1 MAICM
6 IAAVGKNLELGKGND
21 LIWHFKDDMAF
32 FKETTMGSSVIMG
45 RKTFESLPKALPRRK
60 NIVITTRKD
69 YEAEG
74 ATVVNSIE
82 NALKE
87 VDSDNAFI
95 IGGGDI
101 YKQFLP
107 MADKLYL
114 TEIEAECDD
123 AQVFFPAFNKD
134 EYDNYTI
141 EEIVNRKNTLKKLSI
156 DRATEKYKNGK
167 EQILASNVDIVF
179 IVISLN
185 NDFNIARLERLVL
198 LGNKANSKIAFI
210 LTKSDLCSIKDR
222 ENYRKIIEERFNYP
236 VFIISSYN
244 KEGIDDLKSVWKEN
258 ETAVFIGSSGV
269 GKSTLINT
277 LLDNSEIRT
286 NDIRHKD
293 DKGKQTTTSRNLYIL
308 KDSRIVIDEP
318 GIRSVASNDMNSD
331 LNVVFSKIIE
341 LSKECKYTT
350 CTHENIKVCRILQAI
365 ENGEISQE
373 EFNRYK
379 KLQSKEYR
387 KNSNF
392 LRKN

>member
-1 MAICM
+1 MNNIGRIISVNKNNWNVLFNNENVTATIRKKKNRDELPV
-6 IAAVGKNLELGKGND
+6 VGD
-21 LIWHFKDDMAF
+21 Y
-32 FKETTMGSSVIMG
+32 VI
-45 RKTFESLPKALPRRK
+45 
-60 NIVITTRKD
+60 I
-69 YEAEG
+69 
-74 ATVVNSIE
+74 
-82 NALKE
+82 
-87 VDSDNAFI
+87 
-95 IGGGDI
+95 
-101 YKQFLP
+101 
-107 MADKLYL
+107 
-114 TEIEAECDD
+114 
-123 AQVFFPAFNKD
+123 NKD

-156 DRATEKYKNGK
+156 DRTTEKYKNGK

-179 IVISLN
+179 IVTSLN

-222 ENYRKIIEERFNYP
+222 ENYRKIIEDRFNYP

-293 DKGKQTTTSRNLYIL
+293 DKGKHTTTSRNLYIL

-318 GIRSVASNDMNSD
+318 GIRSVASNDMSSD

>member
-1 MAICM
+1 MNNIGRVISVNKNNWNVLFNNENV
-6 IAAVGKNLELGKGND
+6 IATIRKKKNRDELPVVG
-21 LIWHFKDDMAF
+21 
-32 FKETTMGSSVIMG
+32 
-45 RKTFESLPKALPRRK
+45 
-60 NIVITTRKD
+60 D
-69 YEAEG
+69 YV
-74 ATVVNSIE
+74 TI
-82 NALKE
+82 
-87 VDSDNAFI
+87 
-95 IGGGDI
+95 
-101 YKQFLP
+101 
-107 MADKLYL
+107 
-114 TEIEAECDD
+114 
-123 AQVFFPAFNKD
+123 NKD

-156 DRATEKYKNGK
+156 DRTTEKYKNGK

-179 IVISLN
+179 IVTSLN

-222 ENYRKIIEERFNYP
+222 ENYRKIIEDRFNYP

-293 DKGKQTTTSRNLYIL
+293 DKGKHTTTSRNLYIL

>member
-1 MAICM
+1 MNNIGRVISVNKNNWNVLFNNENVTATIRKKKNRDELPV
-6 IAAVGKNLELGKGND
+6 VGD
-21 LIWHFKDDMAF
+21 Y
-32 FKETTMGSSVIMG
+32 VI
-45 RKTFESLPKALPRRK
+45 
-60 NIVITTRKD
+60 I
-69 YEAEG
+69 
-74 ATVVNSIE
+74 
-82 NALKE
+82 
-87 VDSDNAFI
+87 
-95 IGGGDI
+95 
-101 YKQFLP
+101 
-107 MADKLYL
+107 
-114 TEIEAECDD
+114 
-123 AQVFFPAFNKD
+123 NKD

-179 IVISLN
+179 IVTSLN

-222 ENYRKIIEERFNYP
+222 ENYRKIIEDRFNYP

-293 DKGKQTTTSRNLYIL
+293 DKGKHTTTSRNLYIL

-373 EFNRYK
+373 EFSRYK

>member
-1 MAICM
+1 MNNIGRVISVNKNNWNVLFNNENVTATIRKKKNRDELPV
-6 IAAVGKNLELGKGND
+6 VGD
-21 LIWHFKDDMAF
+21 Y
-32 FKETTMGSSVIMG
+32 VI
-45 RKTFESLPKALPRRK
+45 
-60 NIVITTRKD
+60 I
-69 YEAEG
+69 
-74 ATVVNSIE
+74 
-82 NALKE
+82 
-87 VDSDNAFI
+87 
-95 IGGGDI
+95 
-101 YKQFLP
+101 
-107 MADKLYL
+107 
-114 TEIEAECDD
+114 
-123 AQVFFPAFNKD
+123 NKD

-156 DRATEKYKNGK
+156 DRTTEKYKNGK

-179 IVISLN
+179 IVTSLN

-293 DKGKQTTTSRNLYIL
+293 DKGKHTTTSRNLYVL

-379 KLQSKEYR
+379 KLQNKEYR

>member
-1 MAICM
+1 MNNIGRVISVNKNNWNVLFNNENVTATIRKKKNRDELPV
-6 IAAVGKNLELGKGND
+6 VGD
-21 LIWHFKDDMAF
+21 Y
-32 FKETTMGSSVIMG
+32 VI
-45 RKTFESLPKALPRRK
+45 
-60 NIVITTRKD
+60 I
-69 YEAEG
+69 
-74 ATVVNSIE
+74 
-82 NALKE
+82 
-87 VDSDNAFI
+87 
-95 IGGGDI
+95 
-101 YKQFLP
+101 
-107 MADKLYL
+107 
-114 TEIEAECDD
+114 
-123 AQVFFPAFNKD
+123 NKD

-156 DRATEKYKNGK
+156 DRTTEKYKNGK

-179 IVISLN
+179 IVTSLN

-210 LTKSDLCSIKDR
+210 LTKSDLCSLKDR
-222 ENYRKIIEERFNYP
+222 ENYKKIIEDRFNYP

-277 LLDNSEIRT
+277 LLDNNEIKT

-293 DKGKQTTTSRNLYIL
+293 DKGKHTTTSRNLYIL

>member
-1 MAICM
+1 MNNVGRVISVNKNNWNVLFNNENV
-6 IAAVGKNLELGKGND
+6 IATIRKKKNRDELPVVG
-21 LIWHFKDDMAF
+21 
-32 FKETTMGSSVIMG
+32 
-45 RKTFESLPKALPRRK
+45 
-60 NIVITTRKD
+60 D
-69 YEAEG
+69 YV
-74 ATVVNSIE
+74 TI
-82 NALKE
+82 
-87 VDSDNAFI
+87 
-95 IGGGDI
+95 
-101 YKQFLP
+101 
-107 MADKLYL
+107 
-114 TEIEAECDD
+114 
-123 AQVFFPAFNKD
+123 NKD

-179 IVISLN
+179 IVTSLN

-222 ENYRKIIEERFNYP
+222 ENYRKIIEDRFNYP

-277 LLDNSEIRT
+277 LLDNSEIKT

-293 DKGKQTTTSRNLYIL
+293 DKGKHTTTSRNLYIL

>member
-1 MAICM
+1 MNNIGRVISVNKNNWNVLFNNENVTATIRKKKNRDELPV
-6 IAAVGKNLELGKGND
+6 VGD
-21 LIWHFKDDMAF
+21 Y
-32 FKETTMGSSVIMG
+32 VI
-45 RKTFESLPKALPRRK
+45 
-60 NIVITTRKD
+60 I
-69 YEAEG
+69 
-74 ATVVNSIE
+74 
-82 NALKE
+82 
-87 VDSDNAFI
+87 
-95 IGGGDI
+95 
-101 YKQFLP
+101 
-107 MADKLYL
+107 
-114 TEIEAECDD
+114 
-123 AQVFFPAFNKD
+123 NKD
-134 EYDNYTI
+134 KYDNYTI

-156 DRATEKYKNGK
+156 DRTTEKYKNGK

-179 IVISLN
+179 IVTSLN

-293 DKGKQTTTSRNLYIL
+293 DKGKHTTTSRNLYIL

>member
-1 MAICM
+1 MNNIGRVISVNKNNWNVLFNNENVTATIRKKKNRDELPV
-6 IAAVGKNLELGKGND
+6 VGD
-21 LIWHFKDDMAF
+21 Y
-32 FKETTMGSSVIMG
+32 VI
-45 RKTFESLPKALPRRK
+45 
-60 NIVITTRKD
+60 I
-69 YEAEG
+69 
-74 ATVVNSIE
+74 
-82 NALKE
+82 
-87 VDSDNAFI
+87 
-95 IGGGDI
+95 
-101 YKQFLP
+101 
-107 MADKLYL
+107 
-114 TEIEAECDD
+114 
-123 AQVFFPAFNKD
+123 NKD

-156 DRATEKYKNGK
+156 DRTTEKYKNGK

-179 IVISLN
+179 IVTSLN

-277 LLDNSEIRT
+277 LLDNNEIKT

-293 DKGKQTTTSRNLYIL
+293 DKGKHTTTSRNLYIL

-379 KLQSKEYR
+379 KLQNKEYR

>member
-1 MAICM
+1 MNNIGRVISVNKNNWNVLFNNENVTATIRKKKNRDELPV
-6 IAAVGKNLELGKGND
+6 VGD
-21 LIWHFKDDMAF
+21 Y
-32 FKETTMGSSVIMG
+32 VI
-45 RKTFESLPKALPRRK
+45 
-60 NIVITTRKD
+60 I
-69 YEAEG
+69 
-74 ATVVNSIE
+74 
-82 NALKE
+82 
-87 VDSDNAFI
+87 
-95 IGGGDI
+95 
-101 YKQFLP
+101 
-107 MADKLYL
+107 
-114 TEIEAECDD
+114 
-123 AQVFFPAFNKD
+123 NKD

-156 DRATEKYKNGK
+156 DRTTEKYKNGK

-179 IVISLN
+179 IVTSLN

-222 ENYRKIIEERFNYP
+222 ENYRKIIEDRFNYP

-277 LLDNSEIRT
+277 LLDNSEIKT

-293 DKGKQTTTSRNLYIL
+293 DKGKHTTTSRNLYIL

-318 GIRSVASNDMNSD
+318 GIRSVASNDMSSD

-387 KNSNF
+387 KNRNF

>member
-1 MAICM
+1 MNNIGRIISVNKNNWNVLFNNENV
-6 IAAVGKNLELGKGND
+6 IATIRKKKNRDELPVVGD
-21 LIWHFKDDMAF
+21 Y
-32 FKETTMGSSVIMG
+32 VI
-45 RKTFESLPKALPRRK
+45 
-60 NIVITTRKD
+60 I
-69 YEAEG
+69 
-74 ATVVNSIE
+74 
-82 NALKE
+82 
-87 VDSDNAFI
+87 
-95 IGGGDI
+95 
-101 YKQFLP
+101 
-107 MADKLYL
+107 
-114 TEIEAECDD
+114 
-123 AQVFFPAFNKD
+123 NKD
-134 EYDNYTI
+134 KYDNYTI

-156 DRATEKYKNGK
+156 DRTTEKYKNGK

-277 LLDNSEIRT
+277 LLDNSEIKT

-293 DKGKQTTTSRNLYIL
+293 DKGKHTTTSRNLYIL

-387 KNSNF
+387 KKVIS
-392 LRKN
+392 

>member
-1 MAICM
+1 MNN
-6 IAAVGKNLELGKGND
+6 VGRVISVNKNNWNVLFNNENVTATIRKKKNRDELPVVGD
-21 LIWHFKDDMAF
+21 Y
-32 FKETTMGSSVIMG
+32 VI
-45 RKTFESLPKALPRRK
+45 
-60 NIVITTRKD
+60 I
-69 YEAEG
+69 
-74 ATVVNSIE
+74 
-82 NALKE
+82 
-87 VDSDNAFI
+87 
-95 IGGGDI
+95 
-101 YKQFLP
+101 
-107 MADKLYL
+107 
-114 TEIEAECDD
+114 
-123 AQVFFPAFNKD
+123 NKD

-179 IVISLN
+179 IVTSLN

-222 ENYRKIIEERFNYP
+222 ENYRKIIEDRFNYP

-277 LLDNSEIRT
+277 LLDNSEIKT

-293 DKGKQTTTSRNLYIL
+293 DKGKHTTTSRNLYIL

-318 GIRSVASNDMNSD
+318 GIRSVASNDMSSD

>member
-1 MAICM
+1 MNN
-6 IAAVGKNLELGKGND
+6 VGRVISVNKNNWNVLFNNENVTATIRKKKNRDELPVVGD
-21 LIWHFKDDMAF
+21 Y
-32 FKETTMGSSVIMG
+32 VI
-45 RKTFESLPKALPRRK
+45 
-60 NIVITTRKD
+60 I
-69 YEAEG
+69 
-74 ATVVNSIE
+74 
-82 NALKE
+82 
-87 VDSDNAFI
+87 
-95 IGGGDI
+95 
-101 YKQFLP
+101 
-107 MADKLYL
+107 
-114 TEIEAECDD
+114 
-123 AQVFFPAFNKD
+123 NKD

-156 DRATEKYKNGK
+156 DRTTEKYKNGK

-179 IVISLN
+179 IVTSLN

-277 LLDNSEIRT
+277 LLDNNEIRT

-293 DKGKQTTTSRNLYIL
+293 DKGKHTTTSRNLYVL

-379 KLQSKEYR
+379 KLQNKEYR
-387 KNSNF
+387 KNSSF

>member
-1 MAICM
+1 MNNIGRIISVNKNNWNVLFNNENVTATIRKKKNRDELPV
-6 IAAVGKNLELGKGND
+6 VGD
-21 LIWHFKDDMAF
+21 Y
-32 FKETTMGSSVIMG
+32 VI
-45 RKTFESLPKALPRRK
+45 
-60 NIVITTRKD
+60 I
-69 YEAEG
+69 
-74 ATVVNSIE
+74 
-82 NALKE
+82 
-87 VDSDNAFI
+87 
-95 IGGGDI
+95 
-101 YKQFLP
+101 
-107 MADKLYL
+107 
-114 TEIEAECDD
+114 
-123 AQVFFPAFNKD
+123 NKD

-156 DRATEKYKNGK
+156 DRTTEKYKNGK

-179 IVISLN
+179 IVTSLN

-277 LLDNSEIRT
+277 LLDNSEIKT

-293 DKGKQTTTSRNLYIL
+293 DKGKHTTTSRNLYIL

-318 GIRSVASNDMNSD
+318 GIRSVASNDMSSD

>member
-1 MAICM
+1 MNNIGRVISVNKNNWNVLFNNENVTATIRKKKNRDELPV
-6 IAAVGKNLELGKGND
+6 VGD
-21 LIWHFKDDMAF
+21 Y
-32 FKETTMGSSVIMG
+32 VI
-45 RKTFESLPKALPRRK
+45 
-60 NIVITTRKD
+60 I
-69 YEAEG
+69 
-74 ATVVNSIE
+74 
-82 NALKE
+82 
-87 VDSDNAFI
+87 
-95 IGGGDI
+95 
-101 YKQFLP
+101 
-107 MADKLYL
+107 
-114 TEIEAECDD
+114 
-123 AQVFFPAFNKD
+123 NKD

-141 EEIVNRKNTLKKLSI
+141 EEIVNRKNVLKKLSI
-156 DRATEKYKNGK
+156 DRTTEKYKNGK

-179 IVISLN
+179 IVTSLN

-293 DKGKQTTTSRNLYIL
+293 DKGKHTTTSRNLYIL

-365 ENGEISQE
+365 ENGEISQK

>member
-1 MAICM
+1 MNNIGRVISVNKNNWNVLFNNENVTATIRKKKNRDELPV
-6 IAAVGKNLELGKGND
+6 VGD
-21 LIWHFKDDMAF
+21 Y
-32 FKETTMGSSVIMG
+32 VI
-45 RKTFESLPKALPRRK
+45 
-60 NIVITTRKD
+60 I
-69 YEAEG
+69 
-74 ATVVNSIE
+74 
-82 NALKE
+82 
-87 VDSDNAFI
+87 
-95 IGGGDI
+95 
-101 YKQFLP
+101 
-107 MADKLYL
+107 
-114 TEIEAECDD
+114 
-123 AQVFFPAFNKD
+123 NKD

-141 EEIVNRKNTLKKLSI
+141 EEIVNRKNVLKKLSI
-156 DRATEKYKNGK
+156 DRTTEKYKNGK

-179 IVISLN
+179 IVTSLN

-198 LGNKANSKIAFI
+198 LGNKVNSKIAFI

-277 LLDNSEIRT
+277 LLDNSEIKT

-293 DKGKQTTTSRNLYIL
+293 DKGKHTTTSRNLYIL

>member
-1 MAICM
+1 MNNIGRVISVNKNNWNVLFNNENV
-6 IAAVGKNLELGKGND
+6 IATIRKKKNRDELPVVGD
-21 LIWHFKDDMAF
+21 Y
-32 FKETTMGSSVIMG
+32 VI
-45 RKTFESLPKALPRRK
+45 
-60 NIVITTRKD
+60 I
-69 YEAEG
+69 
-74 ATVVNSIE
+74 
-82 NALKE
+82 
-87 VDSDNAFI
+87 
-95 IGGGDI
+95 
-101 YKQFLP
+101 
-107 MADKLYL
+107 
-114 TEIEAECDD
+114 
-123 AQVFFPAFNKD
+123 NKD

-179 IVISLN
+179 IVTSLN

-222 ENYRKIIEERFNYP
+222 ENYRKIIEDRFNYP

-277 LLDNSEIRT
+277 LLDNSEIKT

-293 DKGKQTTTSRNLYIL
+293 DKGKHTTTSRNLYIL

-318 GIRSVASNDMNSD
+318 GIRSVASNDMSSD

-387 KNSNF
+387 KNRNF

>member
-1 MAICM
+1 MNNIGRVISVNKNNWNVLFNNENVTATIRKKKNRDELPV
-6 IAAVGKNLELGKGND
+6 VGD
-21 LIWHFKDDMAF
+21 Y
-32 FKETTMGSSVIMG
+32 VI
-45 RKTFESLPKALPRRK
+45 
-60 NIVITTRKD
+60 I
-69 YEAEG
+69 
-74 ATVVNSIE
+74 
-82 NALKE
+82 
-87 VDSDNAFI
+87 
-95 IGGGDI
+95 
-101 YKQFLP
+101 
-107 MADKLYL
+107 
-114 TEIEAECDD
+114 
-123 AQVFFPAFNKD
+123 NKD
-134 EYDNYTI
+134 KYDNYTI

-156 DRATEKYKNGK
+156 DRTTEKYKNGK

-179 IVISLN
+179 IVTSLN

-277 LLDNSEIRT
+277 LLDNSEIKT

-293 DKGKQTTTSRNLYIL
+293 DKGKHTTTSRNLYIL

>member
-1 MAICM
+1 MEKYMNNVGRVISVNKNNWNVLFNNENV
-6 IAAVGKNLELGKGND
+6 IATIRKKKNRDELPVVGD
-21 LIWHFKDDMAF
+21 Y
-32 FKETTMGSSVIMG
+32 VI
-45 RKTFESLPKALPRRK
+45 
-60 NIVITTRKD
+60 I
-69 YEAEG
+69 
-74 ATVVNSIE
+74 
-82 NALKE
+82 
-87 VDSDNAFI
+87 
-95 IGGGDI
+95 
-101 YKQFLP
+101 
-107 MADKLYL
+107 
-114 TEIEAECDD
+114 
-123 AQVFFPAFNKD
+123 NKD

-156 DRATEKYKNGK
+156 DRTTEKYKNGK

-179 IVISLN
+179 IVTSLN

-277 LLDNSEIRT
+277 LLDNSEIKT

-293 DKGKQTTTSRNLYIL
+293 DKGKHTTTSRNLYIL
-308 KDSRIVIDEP
+308 NDSRIVIDEP
-318 GIRSVASNDMNSD
+318 GIRSVASNDMSSD

>member
-1 MAICM
+1 MNNIGRIISVNKNNWNVLFNNENV
-6 IAAVGKNLELGKGND
+6 IATIRKKKNRDELPVVG
-21 LIWHFKDDMAF
+21 
-32 FKETTMGSSVIMG
+32 
-45 RKTFESLPKALPRRK
+45 
-60 NIVITTRKD
+60 D
-69 YEAEG
+69 YV
-74 ATVVNSIE
+74 TI
-82 NALKE
+82 
-87 VDSDNAFI
+87 
-95 IGGGDI
+95 
-101 YKQFLP
+101 
-107 MADKLYL
+107 
-114 TEIEAECDD
+114 
-123 AQVFFPAFNKD
+123 NKD

-179 IVISLN
+179 IVTSLN

-277 LLDNSEIRT
+277 LLDNDEIKT

-293 DKGKQTTTSRNLYIL
+293 DKGKHTTTSRNLYIL

-318 GIRSVASNDMNSD
+318 GIRSVASNDMSSD

>member
-1 MAICM
+1 MNNVGRVISVNKNNWNILFNNENI
-6 IAAVGKNLELGKGND
+6 IATIRKKKNRDELPVVGD
-21 LIWHFKDDMAF
+21 Y
-32 FKETTMGSSVIMG
+32 VI
-45 RKTFESLPKALPRRK
+45 
-60 NIVITTRKD
+60 I
-69 YEAEG
+69 
-74 ATVVNSIE
+74 
-82 NALKE
+82 
-87 VDSDNAFI
+87 
-95 IGGGDI
+95 
-101 YKQFLP
+101 
-107 MADKLYL
+107 
-114 TEIEAECDD
+114 
-123 AQVFFPAFNKD
+123 NKD

-141 EEIVNRKNTLKKLSI
+141 EEIVNRKNTLKKLSV
-156 DRATEKYKNGK
+156 DRTTEKYKNGK

-179 IVISLN
+179 IVTSLN

-210 LTKSDLCSIKDR
+210 LTKSDLCSVKDR
-222 ENYRKIIEERFNYP
+222 ENYKKIIEDRFNYP

-244 KEGIDDLKSVWKEN
+244 KEGIDDLKNVWKEN

-277 LLDNSEIRT
+277 LLDNNEIKT

-293 DKGKQTTTSRNLYIL
+293 DKGKHTTTSRNLYIL

>member
-1 MAICM
+1 MNNVGRVISINKNNWNVLFNNENV
-6 IAAVGKNLELGKGND
+6 IATIRKKKNRDELPVVGD
-21 LIWHFKDDMAF
+21 Y
-32 FKETTMGSSVIMG
+32 VI
-45 RKTFESLPKALPRRK
+45 
-60 NIVITTRKD
+60 I
-69 YEAEG
+69 
-74 ATVVNSIE
+74 
-82 NALKE
+82 
-87 VDSDNAFI
+87 
-95 IGGGDI
+95 
-101 YKQFLP
+101 
-107 MADKLYL
+107 
-114 TEIEAECDD
+114 
-123 AQVFFPAFNKD
+123 NKD

-156 DRATEKYKNGK
+156 DRTTEKYKNGK

-179 IVISLN
+179 IVTSLN

-277 LLDNSEIRT
+277 LLDNSEIKT

-293 DKGKQTTTSRNLYIL
+293 DKGKHTTTSRNLYIL

>member
-1 MAICM
+1 MNNIGRIISVNKNNWNVLFNNENVTAI
-6 IAAVGKNLELGKGND
+6 IRKKKNRDELPVVGD
-21 LIWHFKDDMAF
+21 Y
-32 FKETTMGSSVIMG
+32 VI
-45 RKTFESLPKALPRRK
+45 
-60 NIVITTRKD
+60 I
-69 YEAEG
+69 
-74 ATVVNSIE
+74 
-82 NALKE
+82 
-87 VDSDNAFI
+87 
-95 IGGGDI
+95 
-101 YKQFLP
+101 
-107 MADKLYL
+107 
-114 TEIEAECDD
+114 
-123 AQVFFPAFNKD
+123 NKD

-156 DRATEKYKNGK
+156 DRTTEKYKNGK

-179 IVISLN
+179 IVTSLN

-222 ENYRKIIEERFNYP
+222 ENYKKIIEDRFNYP

-277 LLDNSEIRT
+277 LLDNNEIKT

-293 DKGKQTTTSRNLYIL
+293 DKGKHTTTSRNLYIL

>member
-1 MAICM
+1 MNNIGRVISVNKNNWNVLFNNENVTATIRKKKNRDELPV
-6 IAAVGKNLELGKGND
+6 VGD
-21 LIWHFKDDMAF
+21 Y
-32 FKETTMGSSVIMG
+32 VI
-45 RKTFESLPKALPRRK
+45 
-60 NIVITTRKD
+60 I
-69 YEAEG
+69 
-74 ATVVNSIE
+74 
-82 NALKE
+82 
-87 VDSDNAFI
+87 
-95 IGGGDI
+95 
-101 YKQFLP
+101 
-107 MADKLYL
+107 
-114 TEIEAECDD
+114 
-123 AQVFFPAFNKD
+123 NKD
-134 EYDNYTI
+134 KYDNYTI

-156 DRATEKYKNGK
+156 DRTTEKYKNGK

-179 IVISLN
+179 IVKSLN

-277 LLDNSEIRT
+277 LLDNSEIKT

-293 DKGKQTTTSRNLYIL
+293 DKGKHTTTSRNLYIL

-318 GIRSVASNDMNSD
+318 GIRSVASNDMSSD

>member
-1 MAICM
+1 MNNIGRVISVNKNNWNVLFNNENVTATIRKKKNRDELPV
-6 IAAVGKNLELGKGND
+6 VGD
-21 LIWHFKDDMAF
+21 Y
-32 FKETTMGSSVIMG
+32 VI
-45 RKTFESLPKALPRRK
+45 
-60 NIVITTRKD
+60 I
-69 YEAEG
+69 
-74 ATVVNSIE
+74 
-82 NALKE
+82 
-87 VDSDNAFI
+87 
-95 IGGGDI
+95 
-101 YKQFLP
+101 
-107 MADKLYL
+107 
-114 TEIEAECDD
+114 
-123 AQVFFPAFNKD
+123 NKD

-179 IVISLN
+179 IVTSLN

-277 LLDNSEIRT
+277 LLDNNEIKT

-293 DKGKQTTTSRNLYIL
+293 DKGKHTTTSRNLYIL

-318 GIRSVASNDMNSD
+318 GIRSVASNDMSSD

>member
-1 MAICM
+1 MNNIGRVISVNKNNWNVLFNNENVTATIRKKKNRDELPV
-6 IAAVGKNLELGKGND
+6 VGD
-21 LIWHFKDDMAF
+21 Y
-32 FKETTMGSSVIMG
+32 VI
-45 RKTFESLPKALPRRK
+45 
-60 NIVITTRKD
+60 I
-69 YEAEG
+69 
-74 ATVVNSIE
+74 
-82 NALKE
+82 
-87 VDSDNAFI
+87 
-95 IGGGDI
+95 
-101 YKQFLP
+101 
-107 MADKLYL
+107 
-114 TEIEAECDD
+114 
-123 AQVFFPAFNKD
+123 NKD

-156 DRATEKYKNGK
+156 DRTTEKYKNGK

-179 IVISLN
+179 IVTSLN

-222 ENYRKIIEERFNYP
+222 ENYRKIIEDRFNYP

-277 LLDNSEIRT
+277 LLDNSEIKT

-293 DKGKQTTTSRNLYIL
+293 DKGKHTTTSRNLYIL

-341 LSKECKYTT
+341 LSKECKYST

>member
-1 MAICM
+1 MNNIGRVISVNKNNWNVLFNNENVTATIRKKKNRDELPV
-6 IAAVGKNLELGKGND
+6 VGD
-21 LIWHFKDDMAF
+21 Y
-32 FKETTMGSSVIMG
+32 VI
-45 RKTFESLPKALPRRK
+45 
-60 NIVITTRKD
+60 I
-69 YEAEG
+69 
-74 ATVVNSIE
+74 
-82 NALKE
+82 
-87 VDSDNAFI
+87 
-95 IGGGDI
+95 
-101 YKQFLP
+101 
-107 MADKLYL
+107 
-114 TEIEAECDD
+114 
-123 AQVFFPAFNKD
+123 NKD
-134 EYDNYTI
+134 KYDNYTI

-156 DRATEKYKNGK
+156 DRTTEKYKNGK

-179 IVISLN
+179 IVTSLN

-277 LLDNSEIRT
+277 LLDNSEIKT

-293 DKGKQTTTSRNLYIL
+293 DKGKHTTTSRNLYIL

-318 GIRSVASNDMNSD
+318 GIRSVASNDMSSD

-365 ENGEISQE
+365 ENGEISQK

>member
-1 MAICM
+1 MNNIGRVISVNKNNWNVLFNNENVTATIRKKKNRDELPV
-6 IAAVGKNLELGKGND
+6 VG
-21 LIWHFKDDMAF
+21 
-32 FKETTMGSSVIMG
+32 
-45 RKTFESLPKALPRRK
+45 
-60 NIVITTRKD
+60 D
-69 YEAEG
+69 YV
-74 ATVVNSIE
+74 TI
-82 NALKE
+82 
-87 VDSDNAFI
+87 
-95 IGGGDI
+95 
-101 YKQFLP
+101 
-107 MADKLYL
+107 
-114 TEIEAECDD
+114 
-123 AQVFFPAFNKD
+123 NKD

-156 DRATEKYKNGK
+156 DRTTEKYKNGK

-179 IVISLN
+179 IVTSLN

-293 DKGKQTTTSRNLYIL
+293 DKGKHTTTSRNLYIL

-318 GIRSVASNDMNSD
+318 GIRSVASNDMSSD

>member
-1 MAICM
+1 MNNIGRVISVNKNNWNVLFNNENVTATIRKKKNRDELPV
-6 IAAVGKNLELGKGND
+6 VGD
-21 LIWHFKDDMAF
+21 Y
-32 FKETTMGSSVIMG
+32 VI
-45 RKTFESLPKALPRRK
+45 
-60 NIVITTRKD
+60 I
-69 YEAEG
+69 
-74 ATVVNSIE
+74 
-82 NALKE
+82 
-87 VDSDNAFI
+87 
-95 IGGGDI
+95 
-101 YKQFLP
+101 
-107 MADKLYL
+107 
-114 TEIEAECDD
+114 
-123 AQVFFPAFNKD
+123 NKD

-179 IVISLN
+179 IVTSLN

-222 ENYRKIIEERFNYP
+222 ENYRKIIEDRFNYP

-269 GKSTLINT
+269 GKSTLINI
-277 LLDNSEIRT
+277 LLDNDEIKT

-293 DKGKQTTTSRNLYIL
+293 DKGKHTTTSRNLYIL

-318 GIRSVASNDMNSD
+318 GIRSVASNDMSSD

-350 CTHENIKVCRILQAI
+350 CTHENIKYV
-365 ENGEISQE
+365 
-373 EFNRYK
+373 EFYK
-379 KLQSKEYR
+379 Q
-387 KNSNF
+387 
-392 LRKN
+392 

>member
-1 MAICM
+1 MNNIGRVISVNKNNWNVLFNNENV
-6 IAAVGKNLELGKGND
+6 IATIRKKKNRDELPVVGD
-21 LIWHFKDDMAF
+21 Y
-32 FKETTMGSSVIMG
+32 VI
-45 RKTFESLPKALPRRK
+45 
-60 NIVITTRKD
+60 I
-69 YEAEG
+69 
-74 ATVVNSIE
+74 
-82 NALKE
+82 
-87 VDSDNAFI
+87 
-95 IGGGDI
+95 
-101 YKQFLP
+101 
-107 MADKLYL
+107 
-114 TEIEAECDD
+114 
-123 AQVFFPAFNKD
+123 NKD

-179 IVISLN
+179 IVTSLN

-293 DKGKQTTTSRNLYIL
+293 DKGKHTTTSRNLYIL

>member
-1 MAICM
+1 MNNIGRVISVNKNNWNVLFNNENV
-6 IAAVGKNLELGKGND
+6 IATIRKKKNRDELPVVGD
-21 LIWHFKDDMAF
+21 Y
-32 FKETTMGSSVIMG
+32 VI
-45 RKTFESLPKALPRRK
+45 
-60 NIVITTRKD
+60 I
-69 YEAEG
+69 
-74 ATVVNSIE
+74 
-82 NALKE
+82 
-87 VDSDNAFI
+87 
-95 IGGGDI
+95 
-101 YKQFLP
+101 
-107 MADKLYL
+107 
-114 TEIEAECDD
+114 
-123 AQVFFPAFNKD
+123 NKD

-156 DRATEKYKNGK
+156 DRTIEKYKNGK

-179 IVISLN
+179 IVTSLN

-277 LLDNSEIRT
+277 LLDNSEIKT

-293 DKGKQTTTSRNLYIL
+293 DKGKHTTTSRNLYIL

-318 GIRSVASNDMNSD
+318 GIRSVASNDMSSD

>member
-1 MAICM
+1 MNNIGRVISVNKNNWNVLFNNENV
-6 IAAVGKNLELGKGND
+6 IATIRKKKNRDELPVVGD
-21 LIWHFKDDMAF
+21 Y
-32 FKETTMGSSVIMG
+32 VI
-45 RKTFESLPKALPRRK
+45 
-60 NIVITTRKD
+60 I
-69 YEAEG
+69 
-74 ATVVNSIE
+74 
-82 NALKE
+82 
-87 VDSDNAFI
+87 
-95 IGGGDI
+95 
-101 YKQFLP
+101 
-107 MADKLYL
+107 
-114 TEIEAECDD
+114 
-123 AQVFFPAFNKD
+123 NKD

-156 DRATEKYKNGK
+156 DRTTEKYKNGK

-179 IVISLN
+179 IVTSLN

-222 ENYRKIIEERFNYP
+222 ENYKKIIEDRFNYP

-277 LLDNSEIRT
+277 LLDNNEIKT

-293 DKGKQTTTSRNLYIL
+293 DKGKHTTTSRNLYIL

-318 GIRSVASNDMNSD
+318 GIRSVASNDMSSD

-365 ENGEISQE
+365 ENREISQE

>member
-1 MAICM
+1 MNN
-6 IAAVGKNLELGKGND
+6 VGRVISVNKNNWNVLFNNENVTATIRKKKNRDELPVVGD
-21 LIWHFKDDMAF
+21 Y
-32 FKETTMGSSVIMG
+32 
-45 RKTFESLPKALPRRK
+45 
-60 NIVITTRKD
+60 VIT
-69 YEAEG
+69 
-74 ATVVNSIE
+74 
-82 NALKE
+82 
-87 VDSDNAFI
+87 
-95 IGGGDI
+95 
-101 YKQFLP
+101 
-107 MADKLYL
+107 
-114 TEIEAECDD
+114 
-123 AQVFFPAFNKD
+123 NKD

-156 DRATEKYKNGK
+156 DRTTEKYKNGK

-179 IVISLN
+179 IVTSLN

-277 LLDNSEIRT
+277 LLDNSEIKT

-293 DKGKQTTTSRNLYIL
+293 DKGKHTTTSRNLYIL

-318 GIRSVASNDMNSD
+318 GIRSVASNDMSSD

>member
-1 MAICM
+1 M
-6 IAAVGKNLELGKGND
+6 
-21 LIWHFKDDMAF
+21 
-32 FKETTMGSSVIMG
+32 T
-45 RKTFESLPKALPRRK
+45 
-60 NIVITTRKD
+60 
-69 YEAEG
+69 
-74 ATVVNSIE
+74 
-82 NALKE
+82 
-87 VDSDNAFI
+87 
-95 IGGGDI
+95 
-101 YKQFLP
+101 
-107 MADKLYL
+107 
-114 TEIEAECDD
+114 
-123 AQVFFPAFNKD
+123 
-134 EYDNYTI
+134 
-141 EEIVNRKNTLKKLSI
+141 
-156 DRATEKYKNGK
+156 
-167 EQILASNVDIVF
+167 
-179 IVISLN
+179 SLN

-210 LTKSDLCSIKDR
+210 LTKSDLCSLKDR
-222 ENYRKIIEERFNYP
+222 ENYKKIIEDRFNYP

-277 LLDNSEIRT
+277 LLDNDEIKT

-293 DKGKQTTTSRNLYIL
+293 DKGKHTTTSRNLYVL

-318 GIRSVASNDMNSD
+318 GIRSVVSNDMNSD

-379 KLQSKEYR
+379 KLQNKEYR

>member
-1 MAICM
+1 MNNVGRVISVNKNNWNVLFNNENV
-6 IAAVGKNLELGKGND
+6 IATIRKKKNRDELPVVGD
-21 LIWHFKDDMAF
+21 Y
-32 FKETTMGSSVIMG
+32 VI
-45 RKTFESLPKALPRRK
+45 
-60 NIVITTRKD
+60 I
-69 YEAEG
+69 
-74 ATVVNSIE
+74 
-82 NALKE
+82 
-87 VDSDNAFI
+87 
-95 IGGGDI
+95 
-101 YKQFLP
+101 
-107 MADKLYL
+107 
-114 TEIEAECDD
+114 
-123 AQVFFPAFNKD
+123 NKD

-156 DRATEKYKNGK
+156 DRTTEKYKNGK

-179 IVISLN
+179 IVTSLN

-222 ENYRKIIEERFNYP
+222 ENYRKIIEDRFNYP

-277 LLDNSEIRT
+277 LLDNSEIKT

-293 DKGKQTTTSRNLYIL
+293 DKGKHTTTSRNLYIL

-318 GIRSVASNDMNSD
+318 GIRSVASNDMSSD

>member
-1 MAICM
+1 MEKYM
-6 IAAVGKNLELGKGND
+6 NNVGRVISVNKNNWNVLFNNENVTATIRKKKNRDELPVVGD
-21 LIWHFKDDMAF
+21 Y
-32 FKETTMGSSVIMG
+32 VI
-45 RKTFESLPKALPRRK
+45 
-60 NIVITTRKD
+60 I
-69 YEAEG
+69 
-74 ATVVNSIE
+74 
-82 NALKE
+82 
-87 VDSDNAFI
+87 
-95 IGGGDI
+95 
-101 YKQFLP
+101 
-107 MADKLYL
+107 
-114 TEIEAECDD
+114 
-123 AQVFFPAFNKD
+123 NKD

-156 DRATEKYKNGK
+156 DRTTEKYKNGK

-179 IVISLN
+179 IVTSLN

-277 LLDNSEIRT
+277 LLDNSEIKT

-293 DKGKQTTTSRNLYIL
+293 DKGKHTTTSRNLYIL
-308 KDSRIVIDEP
+308 NDSRIVIDEP
-318 GIRSVASNDMNSD
+318 GIRSVASNDMSSD

>member
-1 MAICM
+1 MNN
-6 IAAVGKNLELGKGND
+6 VGRVISVNKNNWNILLNNE
-21 LIWHFKDDMAF
+21 
-32 FKETTMGSSVIMG
+32 SVIATI
-45 RKTFESLPKALPRRK
+45 RKKKNHDELPVVGDY
-60 NIVITTRKD
+60 VI
-69 YEAEG
+69 
-74 ATVVNSIE
+74 I
-82 NALKE
+82 
-87 VDSDNAFI
+87 
-95 IGGGDI
+95 
-101 YKQFLP
+101 
-107 MADKLYL
+107 
-114 TEIEAECDD
+114 
-123 AQVFFPAFNKD
+123 NKD
-134 EYDNYTI
+134 KYDNYTI
-141 EEIVNRKNTLKKLSI
+141 EKIVNRKNTLKKLSI
-156 DRATEKYKNGK
+156 DRTTEKYKKGK

-179 IVISLN
+179 IVTSLN

-210 LTKSDLCSIKDR
+210 LTKSDLCSLKDR
-222 ENYRKIIEERFNYP
+222 ENYKKIIEDRFNYP

-277 LLDNSEIRT
+277 LLDNDEIKT

-293 DKGKQTTTSRNLYIL
+293 DKGKHTTTSRNLYVL

-318 GIRSVASNDMNSD
+318 GIRSVVSNDMNSD

-379 KLQSKEYR
+379 KLQNKEYR

>member
-1 MAICM
+1 MNNIGRVISVNKNNWNVLFNNENVTATIRKKKNRDELPV
-6 IAAVGKNLELGKGND
+6 VGD
-21 LIWHFKDDMAF
+21 Y
-32 FKETTMGSSVIMG
+32 VI
-45 RKTFESLPKALPRRK
+45 
-60 NIVITTRKD
+60 I
-69 YEAEG
+69 
-74 ATVVNSIE
+74 
-82 NALKE
+82 
-87 VDSDNAFI
+87 
-95 IGGGDI
+95 
-101 YKQFLP
+101 
-107 MADKLYL
+107 
-114 TEIEAECDD
+114 
-123 AQVFFPAFNKD
+123 NKD

-156 DRATEKYKNGK
+156 DIATEKYKNGK

-179 IVISLN
+179 IVTSLN

-277 LLDNSEIRT
+277 LLDNSEIKT

-293 DKGKQTTTSRNLYIL
+293 DKGKHTTTSRNLYIL

>member
-1 MAICM
+1 MNN
-6 IAAVGKNLELGKGND
+6 VGRVISVNKNNWNILLNNE
-21 LIWHFKDDMAF
+21 
-32 FKETTMGSSVIMG
+32 SVIATI
-45 RKTFESLPKALPRRK
+45 RKKKNRDELPVVGDY
-60 NIVITTRKD
+60 VI
-69 YEAEG
+69 
-74 ATVVNSIE
+74 I
-82 NALKE
+82 
-87 VDSDNAFI
+87 
-95 IGGGDI
+95 
-101 YKQFLP
+101 
-107 MADKLYL
+107 
-114 TEIEAECDD
+114 
-123 AQVFFPAFNKD
+123 NKD
-134 EYDNYTI
+134 PYDNYTI
-141 EEIVNRKNTLKKLSI
+141 EKIVNRKNTLKKLSV
-156 DRATEKYKNGK
+156 DRTTEKYKNGK

-179 IVISLN
+179 IVTSLN

-210 LTKSDLCSIKDR
+210 LTKSDLCSIIDR
-222 ENYRKIIEERFNYP
+222 EKYKKIIEDRFNYP

-277 LLDNSEIRT
+277 LLDNNEIRT

-293 DKGKQTTTSRNLYIL
+293 DKGKHTTTSRNLYVL

-318 GIRSVASNDMNSD
+318 GIRSVVSNDMNSD

-379 KLQSKEYR
+379 KLQNKEYR

>member
-1 MAICM
+1 MNNVGRVISVNKNNWNVLFNNENV
-6 IAAVGKNLELGKGND
+6 IATIRKKKNRDELPVVGD
-21 LIWHFKDDMAF
+21 Y
-32 FKETTMGSSVIMG
+32 VI
-45 RKTFESLPKALPRRK
+45 
-60 NIVITTRKD
+60 I
-69 YEAEG
+69 
-74 ATVVNSIE
+74 
-82 NALKE
+82 
-87 VDSDNAFI
+87 
-95 IGGGDI
+95 
-101 YKQFLP
+101 
-107 MADKLYL
+107 
-114 TEIEAECDD
+114 
-123 AQVFFPAFNKD
+123 NKD

-156 DRATEKYKNGK
+156 DRTTEKYKNGK

-179 IVISLN
+179 IVTSLN

-277 LLDNSEIRT
+277 LLDNSEIKT

-293 DKGKQTTTSRNLYIL
+293 DKGKHTTTSRNLYIL
-308 KDSRIVIDEP
+308 NDSRIVIDEP
-318 GIRSVASNDMNSD
+318 GIRSVVSNDMSSD

>member
-1 MAICM
+1 MNNIGRIISVNKNNWNVLFNNENVTATIRKKKNRDELPV
-6 IAAVGKNLELGKGND
+6 VGD
-21 LIWHFKDDMAF
+21 Y
-32 FKETTMGSSVIMG
+32 VI
-45 RKTFESLPKALPRRK
+45 
-60 NIVITTRKD
+60 I
-69 YEAEG
+69 
-74 ATVVNSIE
+74 
-82 NALKE
+82 
-87 VDSDNAFI
+87 
-95 IGGGDI
+95 
-101 YKQFLP
+101 
-107 MADKLYL
+107 
-114 TEIEAECDD
+114 
-123 AQVFFPAFNKD
+123 NKD

-156 DRATEKYKNGK
+156 DRTTEKYKNGK

-179 IVISLN
+179 IVTSLN

-293 DKGKQTTTSRNLYIL
+293 DKGKHTTTSRNLYIL

-318 GIRSVASNDMNSD
+318 GIRSVASNDMSSD